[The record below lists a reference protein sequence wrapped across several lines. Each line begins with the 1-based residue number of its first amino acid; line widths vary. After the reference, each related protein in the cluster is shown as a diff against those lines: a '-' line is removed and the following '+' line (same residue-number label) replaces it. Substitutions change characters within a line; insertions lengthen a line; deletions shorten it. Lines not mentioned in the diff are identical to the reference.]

1 MLRHYLLRGRE
12 AYQVHADLD
21 DGSYVEWVKAW
32 AALDRQV
39 AIDRLP
45 LAVVSTTFLGLDH
58 NFWGEGPPLIFET
71 MVFADKRLQGTMV
84 GYQGRTSTW
93 DEAEAMH
100 AEVMKA
106 LLGAHQE
113 AAG

>member
-12 AYQVHADLD
+12 AYEVRADLE
-21 DGSYVEWVKAW
+21 DGSYIEWAKAW
-32 AALDRQV
+32 EKLDRQV
-39 AIDRLP
+39 AFDRLP
-45 LAVVSTTFLGLDH
+45 LATVSTVFLGIDH
-58 NFWGEGPPLIFET
+58 NFWGDSPPHIFET
-71 MVFADKRLQGTMV
+71 MVFADRRLDGPMV
-84 GYQGRTSTW
+84 GYQGRTATW
-93 DEAEAMH
+93 AEAEAMH